1 MKRATIAALV
11 ATGLTLVLGLAVLDR
26 SPPRNRT
33 AAADI
38 PVAPAGR

>member
-1 MKRATIAALV
+1 MKRATIAALI

-26 SPPRNRT
+26 PAPKSRT

-38 PVAPAGR
+38 AVGTASR